1 MRENK
6 LPLNKKIMKA
16 SCCVVKFLM
25 TYVLLTRRE
34 NRDELLKEDV
44 IPIWLITQ
52 NFQVNWA
59 YAIVHYM
66 SKFQRSNSVGLPY
79 GSLIAKFLF
88 KARIFLD
95 NETLSSTSRKVIE
108 KSQILIKVWV
118 GDKSLEGALME
129 ASDRKD
135 IQWPLSER
143 MFTSLLSIS
152 QGNSQAIQEL
162 TITLCSSRNMC

>member
-1 MRENK
+1 MYPSLSKFSTQTSNT
-6 LPLNKKIMKA
+6 KA
-16 SCCVVKFLM
+16 YLSHQELARPRPISPWSNLELCG
-25 TYVLLTRRE
+25 RE

-66 SKFQRSNSVGLPY
+66 SKFQRSNSVRLPY

-95 NETLSSTSRKVIE
+95 NETLSSTSQKVIE
-108 KSQILIKVWV
+108 KSQIPIKV
-118 GDKSLEGALME
+118 
-129 ASDRKD
+129 
-135 IQWPLSER
+135 
-143 MFTSLLSIS
+143 
-152 QGNSQAIQEL
+152 
-162 TITLCSSRNMC
+162 